1 MLLPTDLRVGSD
13 VVRVPWAICTLSTNC
28 ESEQSLHGIQ
38 AKVGLWVLRYN
49 LKGRCVVRR
58 QFHSW
63 LINLKAKTL
72 AILLW
77 KYPGFY
83 IK

>member
-1 MLLPTDLRVGSD
+1 MLFPTDFRVGSD

-28 ESEQSLHGIQ
+28 ETEQSLHGIL
-38 AKVGLWVLRYN
+38 AEVGLWVLRYN
-49 LKGRCVVRR
+49 LKGRCVVSG

-63 LINLKAKTL
+63 LINLKAKIL

-77 KYPGFY
+77 KYPEFY